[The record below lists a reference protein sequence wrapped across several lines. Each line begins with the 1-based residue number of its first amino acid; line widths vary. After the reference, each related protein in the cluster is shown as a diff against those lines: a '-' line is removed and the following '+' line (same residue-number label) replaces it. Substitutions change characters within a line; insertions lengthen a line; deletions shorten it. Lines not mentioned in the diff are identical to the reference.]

1 MKNTIIKIKQLAAL
15 LFDDNDYVKFT
26 NYIDNNQINDA
37 RLLVDKITIEHDEHL
52 NIYQFELSIAN
63 KLSDLIIDL
72 IMNEIDD
79 KGEGKRIKSIVR
91 CRS

>member
-1 MKNTIIKIKQLAAL
+1 MKETIIEIKQLGAL
-15 LFDDNDYVKFT
+15 LFDDSDYTKFV

-37 RLLVDKITIEHDEHL
+37 RLLVDKITIEHDEPL

-72 IMNEIDD
+72 IMNEIDGER
-79 KGEGKRIKSIVR
+79 KGEQIKSIAR
-91 CRS
+91 CRE